1 MPNSV
6 DMDRKGQIQTEMVCM
21 VNDAYMG
28 KEQIPVPVEDQIYY
42 GCCEMCVGK
51 LQNLRETRFAIDPF
65 DGSEVD
71 KAKAFI
77 VLKSKGSDAVWYFDS
92 ENNYRKFISRNSR

>member
-42 GCCEMCVGK
+42 GCCQMCVTK
-51 LQNLRETRFAIDPF
+51 LQNQREVRFAIDPF
-65 DGSEVD
+65 SGKEVD

-77 VLKSKGSDAVWYFDS
+77 VLKSNGTDAVWYFKSGD
-92 ENNYRKFISRNSR
+92 NYKKFLASKDQ